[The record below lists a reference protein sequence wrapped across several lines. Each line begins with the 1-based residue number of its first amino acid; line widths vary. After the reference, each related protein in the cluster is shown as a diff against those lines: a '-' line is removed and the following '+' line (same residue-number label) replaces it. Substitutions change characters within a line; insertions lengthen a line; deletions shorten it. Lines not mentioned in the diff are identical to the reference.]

1 MPAQEG
7 RRRHEEGG
15 PALPWDDPTRRR
27 EEDPIDGPKLR
38 WTGLPTENPE
48 LMVEDEDL
56 EVLRALVPA
65 TMVTADEET
74 HEGADDEV
82 EERPHRPIVP
92 GLSERDSGFPIPTA
106 AGWLDHLPWEDQPEP
121 CRLGRPDLDADE
133 DR

>member
-1 MPAQEG
+1 MPTEERG
-7 RRRHEEGG
+7 RSDEEGG

-27 EEDPIDGPKLR
+27 EEYPIDGPKLR

-92 GLSERDSGFPIPTA
+92 GLSERDSGFPIPT
-106 AGWLDHLPWEDQPEP
+106 GSVEVSLHP
-121 CRLGRPDLDADE
+121 RRRRGHRRPACA
-133 DR
+133 